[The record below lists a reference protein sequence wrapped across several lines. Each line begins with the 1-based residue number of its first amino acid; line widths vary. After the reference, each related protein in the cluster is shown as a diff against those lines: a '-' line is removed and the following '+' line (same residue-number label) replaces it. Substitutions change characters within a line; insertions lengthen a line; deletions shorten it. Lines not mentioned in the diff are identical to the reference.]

1 MTGTD
6 YNDITDT
13 TGEFVT
19 MSDITNALKVAREY
33 VYSRILPYVEHTKDR
48 QDRHKIIVNKTSL
61 SNWLME
67 NAEFTRQTVFVP
79 KSELEDYKSKF
90 KVKYPADTFEENPKK
105 CYQNRSIFPFRRV
118 KPFDVWEQAVQGNL
132 IHAKLM
138 SDSGNN
144 VERIYRDMFVSGAIK
159 IKLGRNKTMF
169 YIPESE
175 GVLCPAMDEVI
186 EESPKKEPLREIK
199 TLGGTVI
206 IKGDPIITKSV
217 KNLLNRH
224 YRIKSTKNE
233 EERLEVEISKQFQS
247 VDGVIVARLHFV

>member
-1 MTGTD
+1 MT
-6 YNDITDT
+6 NIECNNIADT

-33 VYSRILPYVEHTKDR
+33 VYSRILPYVEHKKDG
-48 QDRHKIIVNKTSL
+48 HKIMVNKTSL
-61 SNWLME
+61 SNWLIE

-79 KSELEDYKSKF
+79 EWLVEDYKSKF
-90 KVKYPADTFEENPKK
+90 KVKYPTDTFEENPRK
-105 CYQNRSIFPFRRV
+105 CSKNRLIFPFRRV
-118 KPFDVWEQAVQGNL
+118 KPFDVWELAVQGNL

-138 SDSGNN
+138 TDSGNN
-144 VERIYRDMFVSGAIK
+144 VEKIYRDMFVSGAIK
-159 IKLGRNKTMF
+159 IKLGRSKTMF

-175 GVLCPAMDEVI
+175 GVLCPAIDEVI

-199 TLGGTVI
+199 TLDGMVI

-233 EERLEVEISKQFQS
+233 EERLEVEIYKQFQS
-247 VDGVIVARLHFV
+247 VDGVIVTRLHFD